1 MHQEIETNARL
12 TSLVRDLNAGGL
24 SRRQFM
30 TAAAKLGISAPL
42 AAAIIQASGL
52 SGSAAPS
59 NQGGIVDLS
68 LQDNGKTLVVAI
80 IQSTVQLDPA
90 VAGSNGYGDIIPI
103 NENLY
108 EGLTR
113 YRVGTAELEPALAES
128 WETSEDGLTYVFTIR
143 SGVTFHDGTPLD
155 AAAVATNYLRQID
168 PEHPLHREGMTYVE
182 ILFGDVESVEATGD
196 LELTITLSRPIILLP
211 AKLSLFAAGIASP
224 TALEEYADNYSQH
237 AAGTGPFRLES
248 WTPDVELVYVAN
260 DDYWGGRPAIDRV
273 IWRSIPD
280 DTVRLAELTTGGV
293 DIANQIDFKDVAAV
307 ENNPDLA
314 LVTGT
319 FWNVQFLG
327 FNQTL
332 PPFDNPLV
340 REALQYAINK
350 ENIAEVVFYGNYVL
364 GAGPIA
370 PGVPGYDESL
380 ADYYSFDPER
390 AIALLEEAGATD
402 LTFDLYNRG
411 NSFWPLLGQLVLADL
426 EAVGVTANLLTLE
439 DAEFFGQ
446 LNASAAPAFLNDWTW
461 DNGDP
466 DNVMF
471 SLYTAPRAITRLG
484 YENPQVNEL
493 NTQAQVESDQDVR
506 LELYAEAQQLITE
519 DAINVILGYPS
530 RAIAT
535 IANVENL
542 VLSPIGNIVL
552 RDVDLS

>member
-1 MHQEIETNARL
+1 MEHQENNRL
-12 TSLVRDLNAGGL
+12 ATLVRDVNAGAI
-24 SRRQFM
+24 SRRQFIS
-30 TAAAKLGISAPL
+30 AATKLGLSASV
-42 AAAIIQASGL
+42 AAAIFQATSMNGVA
-52 SGSAAPS
+52 GPAGRGA
-59 NQGGIVDLS
+59 IVDAS
-68 LQDNGKTLVVAI
+68 LQDDGKTLVVAI

-90 VAGSNGYGDIIPI
+90 IAGSNGYGDILPI

-108 EGLTR
+108 ESLTR
-113 YRVGTAELEPALAES
+113 YVVGTAELEPSLAES
-128 WETSEDGLTYVFTIR
+128 WTTSEDGLTYTFSIR
-143 SGVTFHDGTPLD
+143 PDVTFHDGTPLD
-155 AAAVATNYLRQID
+155 AAAVETNFLRQID
-168 PEHPLHREGMTYVE
+168 ENHPLHKEGMSYVE
-182 ILFGDVESVEATGD
+182 ILFGDVESIEATGD
-196 LELTITLSRPIILLP
+196 LELAITLTRPITLLP

-224 TALEEYADNYSQH
+224 TALEEFADDYSQN

-248 WTPDVELVYVAN
+248 WTPDVELVFVAN
-260 DDYWGGRPAIDRV
+260 DDYWGGRPALDRV

-293 DIANQIDFKDVAAV
+293 DVANQIDFQSVASV
-307 ENNPDLA
+307 ESDPNLQ

-327 FNQTL
+327 FNQSH

-340 REALQYAINK
+340 RQALQYAINK
-350 ENIAEVVFYGNYVL
+350 ENIAEVVFYSNYVT

-380 ADYYSFDPER
+380 ASFYTYDPER
-390 AIALLEEAGATD
+390 AIALLEESGVTD
-402 LTFDLYNRG
+402 LSFDLYNRG

-426 EAVGVTANLLTLE
+426 EAVGVTANLLSLE

-446 LNASAAPAFLNDWTW
+446 LNASEAPAFLNDWTW

-466 DNVMF
+466 DNVMY

-484 YENPQVNEL
+484 YENERVNEL
-493 NTQAQVESDQDVR
+493 NTLAQTESDQEAR
-506 LELYAEAQQLITE
+506 LELYAEAQQLIME
-519 DAINVILGYPS
+519 DAVNVILGYPS

-535 IANVENL
+535 AAGVQNF

-552 RDVDLS
+552 RDVDIA